1 MKHKNIYRISIS
13 LLLAFVMAL
22 PTIAQNTKTFKGVV
36 LDETEQPI
44 IGAAIKVVGTTVG
57 TITDLDGNFTLNVPD
72 GKEVEISY
80 IGYVPQ
86 RFSAPFKLTKIIL
99 KEDTQQLDEV
109 VVVGYGTQKK
119 AHLTGAIATVPVDD
133 IQDISSGSLA
143 STLSGLA
150 NGISVNGG
158 DTRPGQ
164 NATITI
170 RQNGELEEWEVPTC
184 SHCMLLM
191 VTFILRK

>member
-80 IGYVPQ
+80 IGYVT
-86 RFSAPFKLTKIIL
+86 RTLTNPRYAL
-99 KEDTQQLDEV
+99 SR
-109 VVVGYGTQKK
+109 
-119 AHLTGAIATVPVDD
+119 P
-133 IQDISSGSLA
+133 A
-143 STLSGLA
+143 SHGCSF
-150 NGISVNGG
+150 VNG
-158 DTRPGQ
+158 
-164 NATITI
+164 A
-170 RQNGELEEWEVPTC
+170 
-184 SHCMLLM
+184 
-191 VTFILRK
+191 RKVNVCFAAASFSFALIIS

>member
-86 RFSAPFKLTKIIL
+86 DVYKRQSLYRIFSL
-99 KEDTQQLDEV
+99 
-109 VVVGYGTQKK
+109 GY
-119 AHLTGAIATVPVDD
+119 LP
-133 IQDISSGSLA
+133 
-143 STLSGLA
+143 
-150 NGISVNGG
+150 
-158 DTRPGQ
+158 
-164 NATITI
+164 
-170 RQNGELEEWEVPTC
+170 
-184 SHCMLLM
+184 
-191 VTFILRK
+191 